1 MARWFGSPIITWWV
15 PSEFIAGCIVLA
27 VGRGPRPLRYQRRH
41 RHQDKFGA
49 QIFGRFDAPLVELT
63 DIARSAPP
71 CCGELRLELSFRTST
86 PTLDPLSGEAVRW
99 LMPLHLMNISDASDS
114 WRRRRR
120 LGDGGVRV
128 LRGGESVE
136 HIRVPRGGAEHPS
149 PTRRSRASESHEAE
163 QSIRVPRGGAEHPS
177 PTRRSTILS
186 VEVHMGGE
194 PEQFVY
200 LVCNSGSCPL
210 CYGAPC
216 TIQGGGA
223 GGKIAI
229 QILLPS
235 LSVGVNRSN
244 SSILSAIRGAA
255 LYVMAP
261 HARFKE
267 AERVERSL
275 YKYCYQ
281 AFRWG

>member
-1 MARWFGSPIITWWV
+1 MTV
-15 PSEFIAGCIVLA
+15 
-27 VGRGPRPLRYQRRH
+27 
-41 RHQDKFGA
+41 
-49 QIFGRFDAPLVELT
+49 
-63 DIARSAPP
+63 
-71 CCGELRLELSFRTST
+71 
-86 PTLDPLSGEAVRW
+86 
-99 LMPLHLMNISDASDS
+99 
-114 WRRRRR
+114 
-120 LGDGGVRV
+120 
-128 LRGGESVE
+128 ESVSFE
-136 HIRVPRGGAEHPS
+136 EASQLSTSESHEAEQSIRVPRGGVEHPS

-186 VEVHMGGE
+186 VEVHMGGK
-194 PEQFVY
+194 PER
-200 LVCNSGSCPL
+200 NSSSL
-210 CYGAPC
+210 SAIRAC